1 MKWKRPRVFNM
12 PVALLLCFF
21 IIATWM
27 TIFSQKNYRENL
39 VEVEVVQPSE
49 KALQYKIEYMAEY
62 RETETSQVIQWE
74 MDELGEYA
82 KEGFVQIYPVYLE
95 NNITEEGKLIPS
107 YRKGN
112 VYEGLW
118 IQGTE
123 NSESNSYIMET
134 TIEEFPPEIIEAE
147 FLMVELVFTGAEYEA
162 VIPCSAII
170 SPKSSTETSRVYV
183 IEEIPKIW
191 GTALS
196 IKSVPVM
203 ILATNGTEAA
213 IGNTISLDIIA
224 DVRSNDIYE
233 GAQVK
238 LPNSEIGGEGN
249 EEEK

>member
-1 MKWKRPRVFNM
+1 MKWKRPLVLNM
-12 PVALLLCFF
+12 PVMFLLFFF
-21 IIATWM
+21 IMAVCM
-27 TIFSQKNYRENL
+27 TIFSQKNYRKNL
-39 VEVEVVQPSE
+39 VEVEVVQPSRQV
-49 KALQYKIEYMAEY
+49 LQYKIEYMAEY
-62 RETETSQVIQWE
+62 RETENGKVIQWE

-82 KEGFVQIYPVYLE
+82 KEGCVQIYPVYLE
-95 NNITEEGKLIPS
+95 NNVTAEGKLSPS

-118 IQGTE
+118 IRGTE
-123 NSESNSYIMET
+123 NSENNSFIMET
-134 TIEEFPPEIIEAE
+134 TLEEFPPEIIEAE
-147 FLMVELVFTGAEYEA
+147 FLMVEVVFTGAEYEA

-170 SPKSSTETSRVYV
+170 SPQSSTETSRVYV

-203 ILATNGTEAA
+203 ILSTNGVEVA

-238 LPNSEIGGEGN
+238 LLNSEGGEGN

>member
-1 MKWKRPRVFNM
+1 MKWKRPRGFSM
-12 PVALLLCFF
+12 PVMFLLCFF
-21 IIATWM
+21 IIAAWM
-27 TIFSQKNYRENL
+27 TVFSQKNYRENL
-39 VEVEVVQPSE
+39 IEVEVVQPSK

-62 RETETSQVIQWE
+62 RETETGKVIQWE

-82 KEGFVQIYPVYLE
+82 TEGFVQIYPVYLE
-95 NNITEEGKLIPS
+95 NNVTAEGKLIPS

-112 VYEGLW
+112 AYEGLW

-123 NSESNSYIMET
+123 DPESNSYIMET

-147 FLMVELVFTGAEYEA
+147 FLMAEVVFTGAEYEA

-170 SPKSSTETSRVYV
+170 GPKSSTDASRMYV

-213 IGNTISLDIIA
+213 IGNTNSLDIIA
-224 DVRSNDIYE
+224 DVRSSGIYE

-238 LPNSEIGGEGN
+238 LPDSDEGGEGN

>member
-1 MKWKRPRVFNM
+1 MKWKIPRVFNM
-12 PVALLLCFF
+12 PVTLLLCFF

-27 TIFSQKNYRENL
+27 TIFSQRNYRENL

-62 RETETSQVIQWE
+62 RETETGKVIQWE
-74 MDELGEYA
+74 MDGLGEYA

-123 NSESNSYIMET
+123 NLESNSYIMET
-134 TIEEFPPEIIEAE
+134 TIEEFPSEIIEAE

-170 SPKSSTETSRVYV
+170 SPKSSTEANRVYV

-224 DVRSNDIYE
+224 DARSNNIYE
-233 GAQVK
+233 GVQVK

>member
-1 MKWKRPRVFNM
+1 MKWKRPLILNM
-12 PVALLLCFF
+12 PGMFLLLFF
-21 IIATWM
+21 IIAAWM

-39 VEVEVVQPSE
+39 VEVEVVQPS
-49 KALQYKIEYMAEY
+49 KQVLQYKIEYMAEY
-62 RETETSQVIQWE
+62 RETENGKVIQWE

-82 KEGFVQIYPVYLE
+82 KEGCVQIYPVYLE
-95 NNITEEGKLIPS
+95 NSVTAKGKLSPS

-123 NSESNSYIMET
+123 NLENNSFIMET
-134 TIEEFPPEIIEAE
+134 TLEEFPPEIIEAE
-147 FLMVELVFTGAEYEA
+147 FLMAEVVFTGAEYEA

-170 SPKSSTETSRVYV
+170 NPKSSTEASRVYV

-191 GTALS
+191 GTALG

-233 GAQVK
+233 GAQVE
-238 LPNSEIGGEGN
+238 LLNSEGGEGN
-249 EEEK
+249 EGEK

>member
-1 MKWKRPRVFNM
+1 MKRKRPLVLNI
-12 PVALLLCFF
+12 PVMFLLFFF
-21 IIATWM
+21 IIAAWM
-27 TIFSQKNYRENL
+27 TIFSQKNYRRNL

-49 KALQYKIEYMAEY
+49 QVLQYKIEYMAEY
-62 RETETSQVIQWE
+62 QEKENGKVIQWE

-82 KEGFVQIYPVYLE
+82 KEGCVQIYPVYLE
-95 NNITEEGKLIPS
+95 NNVTAEGKLSPS

-112 VYEGLW
+112 AYEGLW

-123 NSESNSYIMET
+123 NSESNSFIMET
-134 TIEEFPPEIIEAE
+134 TLEEFPPEIIEAE
-147 FLMVELVFTGAEYEA
+147 LLMVEVVFTGAEYEA
-162 VIPCSAII
+162 VIPGSAIRY
-170 SPKSSTETSRVYV
+170 PNSSTETSRVYV

-238 LPNSEIGGEGN
+238 LLNSEGGEGN

>member
-1 MKWKRPRVFNM
+1 MKWKRPRVFNI
-12 PVALLLCFF
+12 PVTLLLCFF

-62 RETETSQVIQWE
+62 RETENGQVIQWE

-95 NNITEEGKLIPS
+95 NNTTEEGKLVPS

-118 IQGTE
+118 IQGTV

-224 DVRSNDIYE
+224 DVRSSDIYE

-238 LPNSEIGGEGN
+238 LPNSEIGGEEN